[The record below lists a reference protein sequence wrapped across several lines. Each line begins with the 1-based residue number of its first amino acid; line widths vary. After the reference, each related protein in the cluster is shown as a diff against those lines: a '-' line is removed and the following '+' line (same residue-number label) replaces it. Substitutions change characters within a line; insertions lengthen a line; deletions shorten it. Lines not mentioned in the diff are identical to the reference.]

1 MKKQILA
8 LSMAALIA
16 AALTACSSKP
26 AETAA
31 PETTQAQTAE
41 AAPETEGE
49 TAEASE
55 EATGGAEAAGGTLVM
70 ATNAE
75 FPPYE
80 YYEDGDIVGI
90 DVEIAKAI
98 AAKLGMEL
106 QIEDMAFDAII
117 PAVTSGKADFGAAG
131 MTVTE
136 ERQRSVEFTDTYANS
151 NQVAIVKEDSDI
163 TGSDA
168 LAGKIIGVQLGT
180 TGDALATEIK
190 DATVER
196 YNKGLEAVQ
205 SLTQGKID
213 AVVIDQATAE
223 AFVKKTEGIKILEEK
238 MSEEEYAI
246 AIKKG
251 CKTAAEAAAAI
262 GEGLQSFCI
271 PGSVADQRKVGL
283 GHGNLGK
290 MLLEEDTDCF
300 CFLAGHESFAAAEGA
315 IGIAEKANKVRK
327 KPLRVILNGLGKD
340 AAKII
345 SRING
350 FTYVQTEYDYY
361 TGELKEVQRI
371 SYSDGLRS
379 KVNCYG
385 ANDVREGVAIMW
397 KEGVDV
403 SITGNSTNPTRFQ
416 HPVAGT
422 YKKECVEKGKKYFSV
437 ASGGGTGRT
446 LHPDNMAAGPASYG
460 MTDTLGRMHSDA
472 QFAGSSSVPAHVEMM
487 GLIGAGNN
495 PMVGMT
501 VAVAVSVEE
510 AAKAGKF

>member
-8 LSMAALIA
+8 LSMAALMA

-98 AAKLGMEL
+98 TAKLGMEL

-251 CKTAAEAAAAI
+251 NMELVEKMNEAI
-262 GEGLQSFCI
+262 
-271 PGSVADQRKVGL
+271 K
-283 GHGNLGK
+283 
-290 MLLEEDTDCF
+290 
-300 CFLAGHESFAAAEGA
+300 
-315 IGIAEKANKVRK
+315 
-327 KPLRVILNGLGKD
+327 
-340 AAKII
+340 
-345 SRING
+345 
-350 FTYVQTEYDYY
+350 
-361 TGELKEVQRI
+361 ELKE
-371 SYSDGLRS
+371 
-379 KVNCYG
+379 
-385 ANDVREGVAIMW
+385 EGKIDEIVA
-397 KEGVDV
+397 
-403 SITGNSTNPTRFQ
+403 
-416 HPVAGT
+416 
-422 YKKECVEKGKKYFSV
+422 KY
-437 ASGGGTGRT
+437 
-446 LHPDNMAAGPASYG
+446 M
-460 MTDTLGRMHSDA
+460 DA
-472 QFAGSSSVPAHVEMM
+472 E
-487 GLIGAGNN
+487 
-495 PMVGMT
+495 
-501 VAVAVSVEE
+501 
-510 AAKAGKF
+510 

>member
-8 LSMAALIA
+8 LSMVALMA

-251 CKTAAEAAAAI
+251 NMELVEKMNEAI
-262 GEGLQSFCI
+262 
-271 PGSVADQRKVGL
+271 K
-283 GHGNLGK
+283 
-290 MLLEEDTDCF
+290 
-300 CFLAGHESFAAAEGA
+300 
-315 IGIAEKANKVRK
+315 
-327 KPLRVILNGLGKD
+327 
-340 AAKII
+340 
-345 SRING
+345 
-350 FTYVQTEYDYY
+350 
-361 TGELKEVQRI
+361 ELKE
-371 SYSDGLRS
+371 
-379 KVNCYG
+379 
-385 ANDVREGVAIMW
+385 EGKIDEIVA
-397 KEGVDV
+397 
-403 SITGNSTNPTRFQ
+403 
-416 HPVAGT
+416 
-422 YKKECVEKGKKYFSV
+422 KY
-437 ASGGGTGRT
+437 
-446 LHPDNMAAGPASYG
+446 M
-460 MTDTLGRMHSDA
+460 DA
-472 QFAGSSSVPAHVEMM
+472 E
-487 GLIGAGNN
+487 
-495 PMVGMT
+495 
-501 VAVAVSVEE
+501 
-510 AAKAGKF
+510 

>member
-1 MKKQILA
+1 MKKQILV
-8 LSMAALIA
+8 LSMAALMA

-251 CKTAAEAAAAI
+251 NIELVEKMNEAI
-262 GEGLQSFCI
+262 
-271 PGSVADQRKVGL
+271 K
-283 GHGNLGK
+283 
-290 MLLEEDTDCF
+290 
-300 CFLAGHESFAAAEGA
+300 
-315 IGIAEKANKVRK
+315 
-327 KPLRVILNGLGKD
+327 
-340 AAKII
+340 
-345 SRING
+345 
-350 FTYVQTEYDYY
+350 
-361 TGELKEVQRI
+361 ELKE
-371 SYSDGLRS
+371 
-379 KVNCYG
+379 
-385 ANDVREGVAIMW
+385 EGKIDEIVA
-397 KEGVDV
+397 
-403 SITGNSTNPTRFQ
+403 
-416 HPVAGT
+416 
-422 YKKECVEKGKKYFSV
+422 KY
-437 ASGGGTGRT
+437 
-446 LHPDNMAAGPASYG
+446 M
-460 MTDTLGRMHSDA
+460 DA
-472 QFAGSSSVPAHVEMM
+472 E
-487 GLIGAGNN
+487 
-495 PMVGMT
+495 
-501 VAVAVSVEE
+501 
-510 AAKAGKF
+510 

>member
-251 CKTAAEAAAAI
+251 NMELVEKMNEA
-262 GEGLQSFCI
+262 
-271 PGSVADQRKVGL
+271 
-283 GHGNLGK
+283 
-290 MLLEEDTDCF
+290 
-300 CFLAGHESFAAAEGA
+300 
-315 IGIAEKANKVRK
+315 
-327 KPLRVILNGLGKD
+327 
-340 AAKII
+340 
-345 SRING
+345 IN
-350 FTYVQTEYDYY
+350 
-361 TGELKEVQRI
+361 ELKE
-371 SYSDGLRS
+371 
-379 KVNCYG
+379 
-385 ANDVREGVAIMW
+385 EGKIDEIVA
-397 KEGVDV
+397 
-403 SITGNSTNPTRFQ
+403 
-416 HPVAGT
+416 
-422 YKKECVEKGKKYFSV
+422 KY
-437 ASGGGTGRT
+437 
-446 LHPDNMAAGPASYG
+446 M
-460 MTDTLGRMHSDA
+460 DA
-472 QFAGSSSVPAHVEMM
+472 E
-487 GLIGAGNN
+487 
-495 PMVGMT
+495 
-501 VAVAVSVEE
+501 
-510 AAKAGKF
+510 

>member
-31 PETTQAQTAE
+31 PETTPAQTAE

-251 CKTAAEAAAAI
+251 NMELVEKMNEAI
-262 GEGLQSFCI
+262 
-271 PGSVADQRKVGL
+271 K
-283 GHGNLGK
+283 
-290 MLLEEDTDCF
+290 
-300 CFLAGHESFAAAEGA
+300 
-315 IGIAEKANKVRK
+315 
-327 KPLRVILNGLGKD
+327 
-340 AAKII
+340 
-345 SRING
+345 
-350 FTYVQTEYDYY
+350 
-361 TGELKEVQRI
+361 ELKE
-371 SYSDGLRS
+371 
-379 KVNCYG
+379 
-385 ANDVREGVAIMW
+385 EGKIDEIVA
-397 KEGVDV
+397 
-403 SITGNSTNPTRFQ
+403 
-416 HPVAGT
+416 
-422 YKKECVEKGKKYFSV
+422 KY
-437 ASGGGTGRT
+437 
-446 LHPDNMAAGPASYG
+446 M
-460 MTDTLGRMHSDA
+460 DA
-472 QFAGSSSVPAHVEMM
+472 E
-487 GLIGAGNN
+487 
-495 PMVGMT
+495 
-501 VAVAVSVEE
+501 
-510 AAKAGKF
+510 

>member
-151 NQVAIVKEDSDI
+151 NQDAIVKEDSDI

-251 CKTAAEAAAAI
+251 NMELVEKMNEAI
-262 GEGLQSFCI
+262 
-271 PGSVADQRKVGL
+271 K
-283 GHGNLGK
+283 
-290 MLLEEDTDCF
+290 
-300 CFLAGHESFAAAEGA
+300 
-315 IGIAEKANKVRK
+315 
-327 KPLRVILNGLGKD
+327 
-340 AAKII
+340 
-345 SRING
+345 
-350 FTYVQTEYDYY
+350 
-361 TGELKEVQRI
+361 ELKE
-371 SYSDGLRS
+371 
-379 KVNCYG
+379 
-385 ANDVREGVAIMW
+385 EGKIDEIVA
-397 KEGVDV
+397 
-403 SITGNSTNPTRFQ
+403 
-416 HPVAGT
+416 
-422 YKKECVEKGKKYFSV
+422 KY
-437 ASGGGTGRT
+437 
-446 LHPDNMAAGPASYG
+446 M
-460 MTDTLGRMHSDA
+460 DA
-472 QFAGSSSVPAHVEMM
+472 E
-487 GLIGAGNN
+487 
-495 PMVGMT
+495 
-501 VAVAVSVEE
+501 
-510 AAKAGKF
+510 

>member
-1 MKKQILA
+1 MKKHILA

-251 CKTAAEAAAAI
+251 NMELVEKMNEAI
-262 GEGLQSFCI
+262 
-271 PGSVADQRKVGL
+271 K
-283 GHGNLGK
+283 
-290 MLLEEDTDCF
+290 
-300 CFLAGHESFAAAEGA
+300 
-315 IGIAEKANKVRK
+315 
-327 KPLRVILNGLGKD
+327 
-340 AAKII
+340 
-345 SRING
+345 
-350 FTYVQTEYDYY
+350 
-361 TGELKEVQRI
+361 ELKE
-371 SYSDGLRS
+371 
-379 KVNCYG
+379 
-385 ANDVREGVAIMW
+385 EGKIDEIVA
-397 KEGVDV
+397 
-403 SITGNSTNPTRFQ
+403 
-416 HPVAGT
+416 
-422 YKKECVEKGKKYFSV
+422 KY
-437 ASGGGTGRT
+437 
-446 LHPDNMAAGPASYG
+446 M
-460 MTDTLGRMHSDA
+460 DA
-472 QFAGSSSVPAHVEMM
+472 E
-487 GLIGAGNN
+487 
-495 PMVGMT
+495 
-501 VAVAVSVEE
+501 
-510 AAKAGKF
+510 

>member
-8 LSMAALIA
+8 LSMAALMA

-251 CKTAAEAAAAI
+251 NMELVEKMSEAI
-262 GEGLQSFCI
+262 
-271 PGSVADQRKVGL
+271 K
-283 GHGNLGK
+283 
-290 MLLEEDTDCF
+290 
-300 CFLAGHESFAAAEGA
+300 
-315 IGIAEKANKVRK
+315 
-327 KPLRVILNGLGKD
+327 
-340 AAKII
+340 
-345 SRING
+345 
-350 FTYVQTEYDYY
+350 
-361 TGELKEVQRI
+361 ELKE
-371 SYSDGLRS
+371 
-379 KVNCYG
+379 
-385 ANDVREGVAIMW
+385 EGKIDEIVA
-397 KEGVDV
+397 
-403 SITGNSTNPTRFQ
+403 
-416 HPVAGT
+416 
-422 YKKECVEKGKKYFSV
+422 KY
-437 ASGGGTGRT
+437 
-446 LHPDNMAAGPASYG
+446 M
-460 MTDTLGRMHSDA
+460 DA
-472 QFAGSSSVPAHVEMM
+472 E
-487 GLIGAGNN
+487 
-495 PMVGMT
+495 
-501 VAVAVSVEE
+501 
-510 AAKAGKF
+510 

>member
-8 LSMAALIA
+8 LSMAALMA

-31 PETTQAQTAE
+31 PEITQAQTAE

-251 CKTAAEAAAAI
+251 NMELVEKMNEAI
-262 GEGLQSFCI
+262 
-271 PGSVADQRKVGL
+271 K
-283 GHGNLGK
+283 
-290 MLLEEDTDCF
+290 
-300 CFLAGHESFAAAEGA
+300 
-315 IGIAEKANKVRK
+315 
-327 KPLRVILNGLGKD
+327 
-340 AAKII
+340 
-345 SRING
+345 
-350 FTYVQTEYDYY
+350 
-361 TGELKEVQRI
+361 ELKE
-371 SYSDGLRS
+371 
-379 KVNCYG
+379 
-385 ANDVREGVAIMW
+385 EGKIDEIVA
-397 KEGVDV
+397 
-403 SITGNSTNPTRFQ
+403 
-416 HPVAGT
+416 
-422 YKKECVEKGKKYFSV
+422 KY
-437 ASGGGTGRT
+437 
-446 LHPDNMAAGPASYG
+446 M
-460 MTDTLGRMHSDA
+460 DA
-472 QFAGSSSVPAHVEMM
+472 E
-487 GLIGAGNN
+487 
-495 PMVGMT
+495 
-501 VAVAVSVEE
+501 
-510 AAKAGKF
+510 

>member
-98 AAKLGMEL
+98 AAKLGMEI

-251 CKTAAEAAAAI
+251 NMELVEKMNEAI
-262 GEGLQSFCI
+262 
-271 PGSVADQRKVGL
+271 K
-283 GHGNLGK
+283 
-290 MLLEEDTDCF
+290 
-300 CFLAGHESFAAAEGA
+300 
-315 IGIAEKANKVRK
+315 
-327 KPLRVILNGLGKD
+327 
-340 AAKII
+340 
-345 SRING
+345 
-350 FTYVQTEYDYY
+350 
-361 TGELKEVQRI
+361 ELKE
-371 SYSDGLRS
+371 
-379 KVNCYG
+379 
-385 ANDVREGVAIMW
+385 EGKIDEIVA
-397 KEGVDV
+397 
-403 SITGNSTNPTRFQ
+403 
-416 HPVAGT
+416 
-422 YKKECVEKGKKYFSV
+422 KY
-437 ASGGGTGRT
+437 
-446 LHPDNMAAGPASYG
+446 M
-460 MTDTLGRMHSDA
+460 DA
-472 QFAGSSSVPAHVEMM
+472 E
-487 GLIGAGNN
+487 
-495 PMVGMT
+495 
-501 VAVAVSVEE
+501 
-510 AAKAGKF
+510 

>member
-8 LSMAALIA
+8 LSMAALMA

-168 LAGKIIGVQLGT
+168 LAGKIIGVQIGT

-251 CKTAAEAAAAI
+251 NMELVEKMNEAI
-262 GEGLQSFCI
+262 
-271 PGSVADQRKVGL
+271 K
-283 GHGNLGK
+283 
-290 MLLEEDTDCF
+290 
-300 CFLAGHESFAAAEGA
+300 
-315 IGIAEKANKVRK
+315 
-327 KPLRVILNGLGKD
+327 
-340 AAKII
+340 
-345 SRING
+345 
-350 FTYVQTEYDYY
+350 
-361 TGELKEVQRI
+361 ELKE
-371 SYSDGLRS
+371 
-379 KVNCYG
+379 
-385 ANDVREGVAIMW
+385 EGKIDEIVA
-397 KEGVDV
+397 
-403 SITGNSTNPTRFQ
+403 
-416 HPVAGT
+416 
-422 YKKECVEKGKKYFSV
+422 KY
-437 ASGGGTGRT
+437 
-446 LHPDNMAAGPASYG
+446 M
-460 MTDTLGRMHSDA
+460 DA
-472 QFAGSSSVPAHVEMM
+472 E
-487 GLIGAGNN
+487 
-495 PMVGMT
+495 
-501 VAVAVSVEE
+501 
-510 AAKAGKF
+510 

>member
-41 AAPETEGE
+41 AAPETEGV

-251 CKTAAEAAAAI
+251 NMELVEKMNEAI
-262 GEGLQSFCI
+262 
-271 PGSVADQRKVGL
+271 K
-283 GHGNLGK
+283 
-290 MLLEEDTDCF
+290 
-300 CFLAGHESFAAAEGA
+300 
-315 IGIAEKANKVRK
+315 
-327 KPLRVILNGLGKD
+327 
-340 AAKII
+340 
-345 SRING
+345 
-350 FTYVQTEYDYY
+350 
-361 TGELKEVQRI
+361 ELKE
-371 SYSDGLRS
+371 
-379 KVNCYG
+379 
-385 ANDVREGVAIMW
+385 EGKIDEIVA
-397 KEGVDV
+397 
-403 SITGNSTNPTRFQ
+403 
-416 HPVAGT
+416 
-422 YKKECVEKGKKYFSV
+422 KY
-437 ASGGGTGRT
+437 
-446 LHPDNMAAGPASYG
+446 M
-460 MTDTLGRMHSDA
+460 DA
-472 QFAGSSSVPAHVEMM
+472 E
-487 GLIGAGNN
+487 
-495 PMVGMT
+495 
-501 VAVAVSVEE
+501 
-510 AAKAGKF
+510 

>member
-8 LSMAALIA
+8 LSMAALMA

-136 ERQRSVEFTDTYANS
+136 GGQSSVELTDTYANS
-151 NQVAIVKEDSDI
+151 SQVAIVKEDSDI

-251 CKTAAEAAAAI
+251 NMELVEKMNEAI
-262 GEGLQSFCI
+262 
-271 PGSVADQRKVGL
+271 K
-283 GHGNLGK
+283 
-290 MLLEEDTDCF
+290 
-300 CFLAGHESFAAAEGA
+300 
-315 IGIAEKANKVRK
+315 
-327 KPLRVILNGLGKD
+327 
-340 AAKII
+340 
-345 SRING
+345 
-350 FTYVQTEYDYY
+350 
-361 TGELKEVQRI
+361 ELKE
-371 SYSDGLRS
+371 
-379 KVNCYG
+379 
-385 ANDVREGVAIMW
+385 EGKIDEIVA
-397 KEGVDV
+397 
-403 SITGNSTNPTRFQ
+403 
-416 HPVAGT
+416 
-422 YKKECVEKGKKYFSV
+422 KY
-437 ASGGGTGRT
+437 
-446 LHPDNMAAGPASYG
+446 M
-460 MTDTLGRMHSDA
+460 DA
-472 QFAGSSSVPAHVEMM
+472 E
-487 GLIGAGNN
+487 
-495 PMVGMT
+495 
-501 VAVAVSVEE
+501 
-510 AAKAGKF
+510 

>member
-8 LSMAALIA
+8 LSMAALMA

-213 AVVIDQATAE
+213 TVVIDQATAE

-251 CKTAAEAAAAI
+251 NMELVEKMNEAI
-262 GEGLQSFCI
+262 
-271 PGSVADQRKVGL
+271 K
-283 GHGNLGK
+283 
-290 MLLEEDTDCF
+290 
-300 CFLAGHESFAAAEGA
+300 
-315 IGIAEKANKVRK
+315 
-327 KPLRVILNGLGKD
+327 
-340 AAKII
+340 
-345 SRING
+345 
-350 FTYVQTEYDYY
+350 
-361 TGELKEVQRI
+361 ELKE
-371 SYSDGLRS
+371 
-379 KVNCYG
+379 
-385 ANDVREGVAIMW
+385 EGKIDEIVA
-397 KEGVDV
+397 
-403 SITGNSTNPTRFQ
+403 
-416 HPVAGT
+416 
-422 YKKECVEKGKKYFSV
+422 KY
-437 ASGGGTGRT
+437 
-446 LHPDNMAAGPASYG
+446 M
-460 MTDTLGRMHSDA
+460 DA
-472 QFAGSSSVPAHVEMM
+472 E
-487 GLIGAGNN
+487 
-495 PMVGMT
+495 
-501 VAVAVSVEE
+501 
-510 AAKAGKF
+510 

>member
-8 LSMAALIA
+8 LSMAALMA

-251 CKTAAEAAAAI
+251 NMELVEKMNEAI
-262 GEGLQSFCI
+262 
-271 PGSVADQRKVGL
+271 K
-283 GHGNLGK
+283 
-290 MLLEEDTDCF
+290 
-300 CFLAGHESFAAAEGA
+300 
-315 IGIAEKANKVRK
+315 
-327 KPLRVILNGLGKD
+327 
-340 AAKII
+340 
-345 SRING
+345 
-350 FTYVQTEYDYY
+350 
-361 TGELKEVQRI
+361 ELKEE
-371 SYSDGLRS
+371 G
-379 KVNCYG
+379 KV
-385 ANDVREGVAIMW
+385 DEIVA
-397 KEGVDV
+397 
-403 SITGNSTNPTRFQ
+403 
-416 HPVAGT
+416 
-422 YKKECVEKGKKYFSV
+422 KY
-437 ASGGGTGRT
+437 
-446 LHPDNMAAGPASYG
+446 M
-460 MTDTLGRMHSDA
+460 DA
-472 QFAGSSSVPAHVEMM
+472 E
-487 GLIGAGNN
+487 
-495 PMVGMT
+495 
-501 VAVAVSVEE
+501 
-510 AAKAGKF
+510 

>member
-8 LSMAALIA
+8 LSMAALMA

-251 CKTAAEAAAAI
+251 NMELVEKMTEAI
-262 GEGLQSFCI
+262 
-271 PGSVADQRKVGL
+271 K
-283 GHGNLGK
+283 
-290 MLLEEDTDCF
+290 
-300 CFLAGHESFAAAEGA
+300 
-315 IGIAEKANKVRK
+315 
-327 KPLRVILNGLGKD
+327 
-340 AAKII
+340 
-345 SRING
+345 
-350 FTYVQTEYDYY
+350 
-361 TGELKEVQRI
+361 ELKE
-371 SYSDGLRS
+371 
-379 KVNCYG
+379 
-385 ANDVREGVAIMW
+385 EGKIDEIVA
-397 KEGVDV
+397 
-403 SITGNSTNPTRFQ
+403 
-416 HPVAGT
+416 
-422 YKKECVEKGKKYFSV
+422 KY
-437 ASGGGTGRT
+437 
-446 LHPDNMAAGPASYG
+446 M
-460 MTDTLGRMHSDA
+460 DA
-472 QFAGSSSVPAHVEMM
+472 E
-487 GLIGAGNN
+487 
-495 PMVGMT
+495 
-501 VAVAVSVEE
+501 
-510 AAKAGKF
+510 

>member
-1 MKKQILA
+1 MKKQILV

-251 CKTAAEAAAAI
+251 NMELVEKMNEAI
-262 GEGLQSFCI
+262 
-271 PGSVADQRKVGL
+271 K
-283 GHGNLGK
+283 
-290 MLLEEDTDCF
+290 
-300 CFLAGHESFAAAEGA
+300 
-315 IGIAEKANKVRK
+315 
-327 KPLRVILNGLGKD
+327 
-340 AAKII
+340 
-345 SRING
+345 
-350 FTYVQTEYDYY
+350 
-361 TGELKEVQRI
+361 ELKE
-371 SYSDGLRS
+371 
-379 KVNCYG
+379 
-385 ANDVREGVAIMW
+385 EGKIDEIVA
-397 KEGVDV
+397 
-403 SITGNSTNPTRFQ
+403 
-416 HPVAGT
+416 
-422 YKKECVEKGKKYFSV
+422 KY
-437 ASGGGTGRT
+437 
-446 LHPDNMAAGPASYG
+446 M
-460 MTDTLGRMHSDA
+460 DA
-472 QFAGSSSVPAHVEMM
+472 E
-487 GLIGAGNN
+487 
-495 PMVGMT
+495 
-501 VAVAVSVEE
+501 
-510 AAKAGKF
+510 

>member
-8 LSMAALIA
+8 LSMAALMA

-49 TAEASE
+49 TTEAAEETAD
-55 EATGGAEAAGGTLVM
+55 GAEAAGGTLVM
-70 ATNAE
+70 GTNAE

-98 AAKLGMEL
+98 ADKLGMEL
-106 QIEDMAFDAII
+106 QIEDMFFDAII

-251 CKTAAEAAAAI
+251 NMELVEKMNEAI
-262 GEGLQSFCI
+262 
-271 PGSVADQRKVGL
+271 K
-283 GHGNLGK
+283 
-290 MLLEEDTDCF
+290 
-300 CFLAGHESFAAAEGA
+300 
-315 IGIAEKANKVRK
+315 
-327 KPLRVILNGLGKD
+327 
-340 AAKII
+340 
-345 SRING
+345 
-350 FTYVQTEYDYY
+350 
-361 TGELKEVQRI
+361 ELKE
-371 SYSDGLRS
+371 
-379 KVNCYG
+379 
-385 ANDVREGVAIMW
+385 EGKIDEIVA
-397 KEGVDV
+397 
-403 SITGNSTNPTRFQ
+403 
-416 HPVAGT
+416 
-422 YKKECVEKGKKYFSV
+422 KY
-437 ASGGGTGRT
+437 
-446 LHPDNMAAGPASYG
+446 M
-460 MTDTLGRMHSDA
+460 DA
-472 QFAGSSSVPAHVEMM
+472 E
-487 GLIGAGNN
+487 
-495 PMVGMT
+495 
-501 VAVAVSVEE
+501 
-510 AAKAGKF
+510 

>member
-8 LSMAALIA
+8 LSMAALMA

-55 EATGGAEAAGGTLVM
+55 EATGGAEAASGTLVM

-251 CKTAAEAAAAI
+251 NMELVEKMNEAI
-262 GEGLQSFCI
+262 
-271 PGSVADQRKVGL
+271 K
-283 GHGNLGK
+283 
-290 MLLEEDTDCF
+290 
-300 CFLAGHESFAAAEGA
+300 
-315 IGIAEKANKVRK
+315 
-327 KPLRVILNGLGKD
+327 
-340 AAKII
+340 
-345 SRING
+345 
-350 FTYVQTEYDYY
+350 
-361 TGELKEVQRI
+361 ELKE
-371 SYSDGLRS
+371 
-379 KVNCYG
+379 
-385 ANDVREGVAIMW
+385 EGKIDEIVA
-397 KEGVDV
+397 
-403 SITGNSTNPTRFQ
+403 
-416 HPVAGT
+416 
-422 YKKECVEKGKKYFSV
+422 KY
-437 ASGGGTGRT
+437 
-446 LHPDNMAAGPASYG
+446 M
-460 MTDTLGRMHSDA
+460 DA
-472 QFAGSSSVPAHVEMM
+472 E
-487 GLIGAGNN
+487 
-495 PMVGMT
+495 
-501 VAVAVSVEE
+501 
-510 AAKAGKF
+510 

>member
-8 LSMAALIA
+8 LSMAALMA

-168 LAGKIIGVQLGT
+168 LAGKIIGVQLVT

-251 CKTAAEAAAAI
+251 NMELVEKMNEAI
-262 GEGLQSFCI
+262 
-271 PGSVADQRKVGL
+271 K
-283 GHGNLGK
+283 
-290 MLLEEDTDCF
+290 
-300 CFLAGHESFAAAEGA
+300 
-315 IGIAEKANKVRK
+315 
-327 KPLRVILNGLGKD
+327 
-340 AAKII
+340 
-345 SRING
+345 
-350 FTYVQTEYDYY
+350 
-361 TGELKEVQRI
+361 ELKE
-371 SYSDGLRS
+371 
-379 KVNCYG
+379 
-385 ANDVREGVAIMW
+385 EGKIDEIVA
-397 KEGVDV
+397 
-403 SITGNSTNPTRFQ
+403 
-416 HPVAGT
+416 
-422 YKKECVEKGKKYFSV
+422 KY
-437 ASGGGTGRT
+437 
-446 LHPDNMAAGPASYG
+446 M
-460 MTDTLGRMHSDA
+460 DA
-472 QFAGSSSVPAHVEMM
+472 E
-487 GLIGAGNN
+487 
-495 PMVGMT
+495 
-501 VAVAVSVEE
+501 
-510 AAKAGKF
+510 

>member
-8 LSMAALIA
+8 LSMAALMA

-136 ERQRSVEFTDTYANS
+136 ERQRSVEFTDTYASS

-251 CKTAAEAAAAI
+251 NMELVEKMNEAI
-262 GEGLQSFCI
+262 
-271 PGSVADQRKVGL
+271 K
-283 GHGNLGK
+283 
-290 MLLEEDTDCF
+290 
-300 CFLAGHESFAAAEGA
+300 
-315 IGIAEKANKVRK
+315 
-327 KPLRVILNGLGKD
+327 
-340 AAKII
+340 
-345 SRING
+345 
-350 FTYVQTEYDYY
+350 
-361 TGELKEVQRI
+361 ELKE
-371 SYSDGLRS
+371 
-379 KVNCYG
+379 
-385 ANDVREGVAIMW
+385 EGKIDEIVA
-397 KEGVDV
+397 
-403 SITGNSTNPTRFQ
+403 
-416 HPVAGT
+416 
-422 YKKECVEKGKKYFSV
+422 KY
-437 ASGGGTGRT
+437 
-446 LHPDNMAAGPASYG
+446 M
-460 MTDTLGRMHSDA
+460 DA
-472 QFAGSSSVPAHVEMM
+472 E
-487 GLIGAGNN
+487 
-495 PMVGMT
+495 
-501 VAVAVSVEE
+501 
-510 AAKAGKF
+510 

>member
-8 LSMAALIA
+8 LSMAALMA

-251 CKTAAEAAAAI
+251 NIELVEKMNEAI
-262 GEGLQSFCI
+262 
-271 PGSVADQRKVGL
+271 K
-283 GHGNLGK
+283 
-290 MLLEEDTDCF
+290 
-300 CFLAGHESFAAAEGA
+300 
-315 IGIAEKANKVRK
+315 
-327 KPLRVILNGLGKD
+327 
-340 AAKII
+340 
-345 SRING
+345 
-350 FTYVQTEYDYY
+350 
-361 TGELKEVQRI
+361 ELKE
-371 SYSDGLRS
+371 
-379 KVNCYG
+379 
-385 ANDVREGVAIMW
+385 EGKIDEIVA
-397 KEGVDV
+397 
-403 SITGNSTNPTRFQ
+403 
-416 HPVAGT
+416 
-422 YKKECVEKGKKYFSV
+422 KY
-437 ASGGGTGRT
+437 
-446 LHPDNMAAGPASYG
+446 M
-460 MTDTLGRMHSDA
+460 DA
-472 QFAGSSSVPAHVEMM
+472 E
-487 GLIGAGNN
+487 
-495 PMVGMT
+495 
-501 VAVAVSVEE
+501 
-510 AAKAGKF
+510 

>member
-8 LSMAALIA
+8 LSMAALMA

-180 TGDALATEIK
+180 TGDAFATEIK

-251 CKTAAEAAAAI
+251 NMELVEKMNEAI
-262 GEGLQSFCI
+262 
-271 PGSVADQRKVGL
+271 K
-283 GHGNLGK
+283 
-290 MLLEEDTDCF
+290 
-300 CFLAGHESFAAAEGA
+300 
-315 IGIAEKANKVRK
+315 
-327 KPLRVILNGLGKD
+327 
-340 AAKII
+340 
-345 SRING
+345 
-350 FTYVQTEYDYY
+350 
-361 TGELKEVQRI
+361 ELKE
-371 SYSDGLRS
+371 
-379 KVNCYG
+379 
-385 ANDVREGVAIMW
+385 EGKIDEIVA
-397 KEGVDV
+397 
-403 SITGNSTNPTRFQ
+403 
-416 HPVAGT
+416 
-422 YKKECVEKGKKYFSV
+422 KY
-437 ASGGGTGRT
+437 
-446 LHPDNMAAGPASYG
+446 M
-460 MTDTLGRMHSDA
+460 DA
-472 QFAGSSSVPAHVEMM
+472 E
-487 GLIGAGNN
+487 
-495 PMVGMT
+495 
-501 VAVAVSVEE
+501 
-510 AAKAGKF
+510 

>member
-8 LSMAALIA
+8 LSMAALMA

-251 CKTAAEAAAAI
+251 NMELVEKMNEAI
-262 GEGLQSFCI
+262 
-271 PGSVADQRKVGL
+271 K
-283 GHGNLGK
+283 
-290 MLLEEDTDCF
+290 
-300 CFLAGHESFAAAEGA
+300 
-315 IGIAEKANKVRK
+315 
-327 KPLRVILNGLGKD
+327 
-340 AAKII
+340 
-345 SRING
+345 
-350 FTYVQTEYDYY
+350 
-361 TGELKEVQRI
+361 ELKE
-371 SYSDGLRS
+371 
-379 KVNCYG
+379 
-385 ANDVREGVAIMW
+385 EGKIDEIIA
-397 KEGVDV
+397 
-403 SITGNSTNPTRFQ
+403 
-416 HPVAGT
+416 
-422 YKKECVEKGKKYFSV
+422 KY
-437 ASGGGTGRT
+437 
-446 LHPDNMAAGPASYG
+446 M
-460 MTDTLGRMHSDA
+460 DA
-472 QFAGSSSVPAHVEMM
+472 E
-487 GLIGAGNN
+487 
-495 PMVGMT
+495 
-501 VAVAVSVEE
+501 
-510 AAKAGKF
+510 

>member
-8 LSMAALIA
+8 LSMAALMA

-70 ATNAE
+70 ATHAE

-251 CKTAAEAAAAI
+251 NMELVEKMNEAI
-262 GEGLQSFCI
+262 
-271 PGSVADQRKVGL
+271 K
-283 GHGNLGK
+283 
-290 MLLEEDTDCF
+290 
-300 CFLAGHESFAAAEGA
+300 
-315 IGIAEKANKVRK
+315 
-327 KPLRVILNGLGKD
+327 
-340 AAKII
+340 
-345 SRING
+345 
-350 FTYVQTEYDYY
+350 
-361 TGELKEVQRI
+361 ELKE
-371 SYSDGLRS
+371 
-379 KVNCYG
+379 
-385 ANDVREGVAIMW
+385 EGKIDEIVA
-397 KEGVDV
+397 
-403 SITGNSTNPTRFQ
+403 
-416 HPVAGT
+416 
-422 YKKECVEKGKKYFSV
+422 KY
-437 ASGGGTGRT
+437 
-446 LHPDNMAAGPASYG
+446 M
-460 MTDTLGRMHSDA
+460 DA
-472 QFAGSSSVPAHVEMM
+472 E
-487 GLIGAGNN
+487 
-495 PMVGMT
+495 
-501 VAVAVSVEE
+501 
-510 AAKAGKF
+510 

>member
-16 AALTACSSKP
+16 AALTACSSNP
-26 AETAA
+26 EETAA
-31 PETTQAQTAE
+31 PEPTQAQTAE

-251 CKTAAEAAAAI
+251 NMELVEKMNEAI
-262 GEGLQSFCI
+262 
-271 PGSVADQRKVGL
+271 K
-283 GHGNLGK
+283 
-290 MLLEEDTDCF
+290 
-300 CFLAGHESFAAAEGA
+300 
-315 IGIAEKANKVRK
+315 
-327 KPLRVILNGLGKD
+327 
-340 AAKII
+340 
-345 SRING
+345 
-350 FTYVQTEYDYY
+350 
-361 TGELKEVQRI
+361 ELKE
-371 SYSDGLRS
+371 
-379 KVNCYG
+379 
-385 ANDVREGVAIMW
+385 EGKIDEIVA
-397 KEGVDV
+397 
-403 SITGNSTNPTRFQ
+403 
-416 HPVAGT
+416 
-422 YKKECVEKGKKYFSV
+422 KY
-437 ASGGGTGRT
+437 
-446 LHPDNMAAGPASYG
+446 M
-460 MTDTLGRMHSDA
+460 DA
-472 QFAGSSSVPAHVEMM
+472 E
-487 GLIGAGNN
+487 
-495 PMVGMT
+495 
-501 VAVAVSVEE
+501 
-510 AAKAGKF
+510 

>member
-8 LSMAALIA
+8 LSM

-251 CKTAAEAAAAI
+251 NMELVEKMNEAI
-262 GEGLQSFCI
+262 
-271 PGSVADQRKVGL
+271 K
-283 GHGNLGK
+283 
-290 MLLEEDTDCF
+290 
-300 CFLAGHESFAAAEGA
+300 
-315 IGIAEKANKVRK
+315 
-327 KPLRVILNGLGKD
+327 
-340 AAKII
+340 
-345 SRING
+345 
-350 FTYVQTEYDYY
+350 
-361 TGELKEVQRI
+361 ELKE
-371 SYSDGLRS
+371 
-379 KVNCYG
+379 
-385 ANDVREGVAIMW
+385 EGKIDEIVA
-397 KEGVDV
+397 
-403 SITGNSTNPTRFQ
+403 
-416 HPVAGT
+416 
-422 YKKECVEKGKKYFSV
+422 KY
-437 ASGGGTGRT
+437 
-446 LHPDNMAAGPASYG
+446 M
-460 MTDTLGRMHSDA
+460 DA
-472 QFAGSSSVPAHVEMM
+472 E
-487 GLIGAGNN
+487 
-495 PMVGMT
+495 
-501 VAVAVSVEE
+501 
-510 AAKAGKF
+510 

>member
-8 LSMAALIA
+8 LSMAALMA

-117 PAVTSGKADFGAAG
+117 PAVTSGKG

-251 CKTAAEAAAAI
+251 NMELVEKMNEAI
-262 GEGLQSFCI
+262 
-271 PGSVADQRKVGL
+271 K
-283 GHGNLGK
+283 
-290 MLLEEDTDCF
+290 
-300 CFLAGHESFAAAEGA
+300 
-315 IGIAEKANKVRK
+315 
-327 KPLRVILNGLGKD
+327 
-340 AAKII
+340 
-345 SRING
+345 
-350 FTYVQTEYDYY
+350 
-361 TGELKEVQRI
+361 ELKE
-371 SYSDGLRS
+371 
-379 KVNCYG
+379 
-385 ANDVREGVAIMW
+385 EGKIDEIVA
-397 KEGVDV
+397 
-403 SITGNSTNPTRFQ
+403 
-416 HPVAGT
+416 
-422 YKKECVEKGKKYFSV
+422 KY
-437 ASGGGTGRT
+437 
-446 LHPDNMAAGPASYG
+446 M
-460 MTDTLGRMHSDA
+460 DA
-472 QFAGSSSVPAHVEMM
+472 E
-487 GLIGAGNN
+487 
-495 PMVGMT
+495 
-501 VAVAVSVEE
+501 
-510 AAKAGKF
+510 

>member
-8 LSMAALIA
+8 LSMAALMA

-80 YYEDGDIVGI
+80 CYEDGDIVGI

-180 TGDALATEIK
+180 TGDALATEIN

-251 CKTAAEAAAAI
+251 NMELVEKMNEAI
-262 GEGLQSFCI
+262 
-271 PGSVADQRKVGL
+271 K
-283 GHGNLGK
+283 
-290 MLLEEDTDCF
+290 
-300 CFLAGHESFAAAEGA
+300 
-315 IGIAEKANKVRK
+315 
-327 KPLRVILNGLGKD
+327 
-340 AAKII
+340 
-345 SRING
+345 
-350 FTYVQTEYDYY
+350 
-361 TGELKEVQRI
+361 ELKE
-371 SYSDGLRS
+371 
-379 KVNCYG
+379 
-385 ANDVREGVAIMW
+385 EGKIDEIVA
-397 KEGVDV
+397 
-403 SITGNSTNPTRFQ
+403 
-416 HPVAGT
+416 
-422 YKKECVEKGKKYFSV
+422 KY
-437 ASGGGTGRT
+437 
-446 LHPDNMAAGPASYG
+446 M
-460 MTDTLGRMHSDA
+460 DA
-472 QFAGSSSVPAHVEMM
+472 E
-487 GLIGAGNN
+487 
-495 PMVGMT
+495 
-501 VAVAVSVEE
+501 
-510 AAKAGKF
+510 